1 VIDSYACKPLEGV
14 LSHEIKKHLIDGN
27 NCIINKESFDM
38 RVDEHEFNVNE
49 VYALDI
55 IVSTGEGK
63 AKESDLRT
71 TVYKRAIEKTYNL
84 KTKHGRAF
92 FAELIEKFPSLC
104 FSTRSFEEEITT
116 KLGVSECVKHDLL
129 VPYPILIEKQGEIVA
144 QFKITVMILQGGTI
158 TITGLPIDE
167 AQYKTEKKIA
177 DENLIALLSTKMD
190 KKSQQQAKKKKKKDV
205 QEGETGENKAD
216 NKKEESHKKEES
228 AEKWTK
234 TYTFLSRIDLLIIIL
249 MWNVQFALS
258 IFIWYESCDIK

>member
-1 VIDSYACKPLEGV
+1 VEKHKEGNFSISSAKKADVILAAYNALQAALRLLTPGNKNNDVTQVINKVIDSYACKPLEGV

-104 FSTRSFEEEITT
+104 FSTRSFEDEITT

-129 VPYPILIEKQGEIVA
+129 VPYPILIEK
-144 QFKITVMILQGGTI
+144 
-158 TITGLPIDE
+158 
-167 AQYKTEKKIA
+167 
-177 DENLIALLSTKMD
+177 
-190 KKSQQQAKKKKKKDV
+190 
-205 QEGETGENKAD
+205 
-216 NKKEESHKKEES
+216 
-228 AEKWTK
+228 
-234 TYTFLSRIDLLIIIL
+234 
-249 MWNVQFALS
+249 
-258 IFIWYESCDIK
+258 